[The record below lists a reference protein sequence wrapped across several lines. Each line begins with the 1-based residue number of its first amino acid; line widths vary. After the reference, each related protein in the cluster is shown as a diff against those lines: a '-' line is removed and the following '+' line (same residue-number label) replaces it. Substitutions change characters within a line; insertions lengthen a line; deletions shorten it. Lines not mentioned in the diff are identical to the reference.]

1 MLRRSTFIAAW
12 AALAMTAAAS
22 AEDLTWTLRYQ
33 TETGP
38 GSGRFHRLTREET
51 WNPRETALIVC
62 DVWDLH
68 HCLNAVRRVEE
79 FGPRLNQVVQ
89 EARRRGVTIIH
100 APSDCMPAYEGHP
113 ARQRALETPKAK
125 QLPADITSWCSRIPA
140 EEKAVYPIDQS
151 DGGEDDDPQEHAQ
164 WAAKLKSMGRNPG
177 MPWKKQADLIQ
188 IDSERDYIS
197 DRGDEVWSILEARGV
212 KNVILTGVHTNMC
225 VLGRPFGLRQMARN
239 GKHVVLA
246 RDMTDTMYNPQR
258 WPYVSHFTGT
268 DLIVSHIEKYVC
280 PTVTSDQLLGGKP
293 FRFQDDRRPHLA
305 VVIAEDEYKTEETLP
320 PFVAKYLDKN
330 FRVSYV
336 FGSEEDR
343 NTLPG
348 LEVLDEADVAL
359 ISVRRRVLPPEQ
371 MEIVKRFVGAGKP
384 VVGIRTASHA
394 FSLRGQEP
402 AQGMVAWPEWDAQVF
417 GGNYTNHYGNKLK
430 STVRIA
436 SGAKDHPILTD
447 APREPFPQGG
457 SLYQVSPL
465 KSGTTVLLLGAV
477 ESQPEEPVAWTFER
491 ADGGRS
497 FYTSLGHR
505 DDFSHAAFVR
515 LLLHGVHWAAG
526 LPVRDDVSIASDRK
540 QYEQHWS
547 LMPVPASWEAASA
560 GVLKDYDGVAWYRC
574 VARLPQSWI
583 GDEPLRLTLRSSEDE
598 LTAWVNGHKLAKAAD
613 RSPAGEATFTIPP
626 DALIPDD
633 ANLLVVRVEDQR
645 GDGGLT
651 GAAVLASKDRELP
664 LQGRWQFRLGT
675 GEPAWSNMPLPA
687 RFGASTDVIFEPA
700 ASP

>member
-1 MLRRSTFIAAW
+1 
-12 AALAMTAAAS
+12 MTMTAS

-33 TETGP
+33 TETRP
-38 GSGRFHRLTREET
+38 GSGRFHQLTRVET

-79 FGPRLNQVVQ
+79 FAPRLNQVVQ

-100 APSDCMPAYEGHP
+100 APSDCMPTYEDHP
-113 ARQRALETPKAK
+113 ARQRALQTPRAK
-125 QLPADITSWCSRIPA
+125 QMPADIASWCSRIPA

-151 DGGEDDDPQEHAQ
+151 DGGEDDDPEEHAQ
-164 WAAKLKSMGRNPG
+164 WAAKLKAMGRNPA
-177 MPWKKQADLIQ
+177 MPWKKQSDLIE
-188 IDSERDYIS
+188 IDPEQDYIS

-225 VLGRPFGLRQMARN
+225 VLGRPFGLRQMVRN
-239 GKHVVLA
+239 GKNTVLM
-246 RDMTDTMYNPQR
+246 RDMTDTMYNPQC

-268 DLIVSHIEKYVC
+268 DLIVAHIERYVC

-293 FRFQDDRRPHLA
+293 FRFQHDRRPHLA
-305 VVIAEDEYKTEETLP
+305 VVIAEDEYRTEETLP

-336 FGSEEDR
+336 FGSEEER
-343 NTLPG
+343 NLLPG

-359 ISVRRRVLPPEQ
+359 FSVRRRVLPPEQ
-371 MEIVKRFVGAGKP
+371 MAVVKRFVAAGKP
-384 VVGIRTASHA
+384 VIGIRTASHA

-402 AQGMVAWPEWDAQVF
+402 PQGTVAWPEWDAQVF
-417 GGNYTNHYGNKLK
+417 GGNYTNHYGNNLK
-430 STVRIA
+430 STIRMAPGVEE
-436 SGAKDHPILTD
+436 HPILTN

-457 SLYQVSPL
+457 SLYKTSPL
-465 KSGTTVLLLGAV
+465 KPGTTVLLEGAI
-477 ESQPEEPVAWTFER
+477 EGYPAEPVAWTFQR

-505 DDFSHAAFVR
+505 DDFANPAFLR

-526 LPVRDDVSIASDRK
+526 LPVEADIAMASDRK

-547 LMPVPASWEAASA
+547 PIPVPASWEAALA
-560 GVLKDYDGVAWYRC
+560 DVLQDYNGVGWYRC
-574 VARLPQSWI
+574 VLRLPQSWI
-583 GDEPLRLTLRSSEDE
+583 TDKPLRLTLR
-598 LTAWVNGHKLAKAAD
+598 TADDDLVAWINGHRLVRDAD
-613 RSPAGEATFTIPP
+613 RSSPGETTFAIPS
-626 DALIPDD
+626 DVLIPDD
-633 ANLLVVRVEDQR
+633 ANLLVVRVEDHG

-651 GAAVLASKDRELP
+651 GVPALTSDGRELS
-664 LQGRWQFRLGT
+664 LQGRWQFRLGE
-675 GEPAWSNMPLPA
+675 GEAAWSNMPLPA
-687 RFGASTDVIFEPA
+687 RFGASTDIVFEPD
-700 ASP
+700 SR